1 MAGKPDLRGRNFRP
15 SGDQHL
21 AGKPNNP
28 LIRADAGTRR
38 QRRYRLSR
46 NICPDN
52 GKRPVCHFQD
62 LRAIKPGGALQPTIL
77 SQTSNKH
84 NFAFRLNFAKWT
96 EFGSNSP
103 ILFAIVKGLKPPRNI
118 VGPIIR
124 ELREEKGLTQ
134 AQFVAKLNVL
144 GWDLS
149 RETFAKIEYRIRW
162 VADFEILKLAEALGV
177 EGPELLRR
185 AAKPVKQNK
194 W

>member
-1 MAGKPDLRGRNFRP
+1 MAGKPDLRGRNFLP
-15 SGDQHL
+15 CGDQHL
-21 AGKPNNP
+21 AGNPHDPFPWPNTGTGWHLRNSFTCHVRSNRRKIP
-28 LIRADAGTRR
+28 IRH
-38 QRRYRLSR
+38 L
-46 NICPDN
+46 
-52 GKRPVCHFQD
+52 KD

-84 NFAFRLNFAKWT
+84 NFVFRLNFAKWT
-96 EFGSNSP
+96 EFGSNIP

-118 VGPIIR
+118 VGPVIR

-162 VADFEILKLAEALGV
+162 VADFEILKLAEAVGI

-185 AAKPVKQNK
+185 AAKAAKKP
-194 W
+194 